1 MKKRYD
7 IVVVGGGPAGS
18 MAAKYSA
25 NNGAS
30 VALFEKDREIGIPVR
45 CGEAASE
52 EGLKQ
57 YVDIDDSWVAATIQD
72 IRFISPSGKIVDLHS
87 PSRGFILH
95 RRLFDHSLALEASN
109 QGAEIFTKAYVYG
122 LEKTDNRDYNVLV
135 RHIGRNLK
143 VEAGIVIAADGVES
157 RVGRFAG
164 LHTQTQIKNFES
176 CAQMTVGN
184 ININPTR
191 IDFHFSRRWA
201 PGGYVWVFPKGD
213 RTANIGL
220 GVNGKYA
227 TNRPAIDYL
236 ESFIKEK
243 FPDVSQLTTVAGGVP
258 VDKTISRIYA
268 DNFMIVGDAAHQVN
282 PMTGGGIISGMAA
295 GKIAGTVAAKA
306 IQKNEK
312 SSKFLKE
319 YQKKWNEKVGKS
331 HERYFR
337 LKEWINDMT
346 DEDLDQLAE
355 MLQGIDSEDITLTKI
370 FKLAVRKKPALLIDV
385 AKVLAGL

>member
-25 NNGAS
+25 EDGAS
-30 VALFEKDREIGIPVR
+30 VVLFERDREIGVPVR
-45 CGEAASE
+45 CGEAIGE
-52 EGLKQ
+52 EGLKK
-57 YVDIDDSWVAATIQD
+57 YINIDSSWIAATIQD
-72 IRFISPSGKIVDLHS
+72 IRFISPSGKIVDFHS
-87 PSRGFILH
+87 PTRGFILH

-109 QGAEIFTKAYVYG
+109 HGVEIFTKAYVYG
-122 LEKTDNRDYNVLV
+122 LEKTDNGDYNVLV
-135 RHIGRNLK
+135 RHIGRDLK

-164 LHTQTQIKNFES
+164 LHTQAQIKHFES

-184 ININPTR
+184 IDLNPTR
-191 IDFHFSRRWA
+191 ITFYFSRRWA

-236 ESFIKEK
+236 EIFIKEI
-243 FPDVSQLTTVAGGVP
+243 FPDVSLLTTVAGGVP
-258 VDKTISRIYA
+258 VDRTISKIYA
-268 DNFMIVGDAAHQVN
+268 DNFMVVGDAAHQVN
-282 PMTGGGIISGMAA
+282 PMTGGGILPGMLA
-295 GKIAGTVAAKA
+295 GKIAGTIAAKA
-306 IQKNEK
+306 IQKGDK

-319 YQKKWNEKVGKS
+319 YQNEWNKKTGKS

-346 DEDLDQLAE
+346 DEDLNQLAE
-355 MLQGIDSEDITLTKI
+355 MLQGVDSKDITLTKI

-385 AKVLAGL
+385 AKVFAGF